1 MAKTTAGDSKPKRGA
16 GTAKAK
22 DDAAPPRTRSR
33 GAQAPEDAAAG
44 IPAPRPPESAAA
56 AAGVAKPAKGAGA
69 KGAKAG
75 KGAAKSATT
84 RRGAANGVVPA
95 SDAPRTRGRAR
106 ATAAASEGPDLRADL
121 RGFVQARPE
130 GWGHDDWLAFLDHLA
145 GRGHDTG
152 DADAIGLALERERL
166 AAILETVQGM
176 GPRRVQTLVDR
187 YETFWSLS
195 HADLD
200 EIAALP
206 GMNRAL
212 AEKVKQK
219 VR

>member
-1 MAKTTAGDSKPKRGA
+1 MAKTTAGESKPKRGA
-16 GTAKAK
+16 GTGSEA
-22 DDAAPPRTRSR
+22 PRTRSR

-44 IPAPRPPESAAA
+44 IPAPRPPERAAA
-56 AAGVAKPAKGAGA
+56 AAGVAKPAKGA
-69 KGAKAG
+69 KAG
-75 KGAAKSATT
+75 KGAAKSGAAAAT
-84 RRGAANGVVPA
+84 RRSPAVGVVSA
-95 SDAPRTRGRAR
+95 ADAPRTRGRTR
-106 ATAAASEGPDLRADL
+106 AAAPSEGPDLRADL
-121 RGFVQARPE
+121 RDFVQARPE

-145 GRGHDTG
+145 GRGHDTAN
-152 DADAIGLALERERL
+152 ADAIGLALERERL
-166 AAILETVQGM
+166 AAVLETVQGM